1 MTDIWDDYG
10 YHTTFHANL
19 YLQGTHTDMG
29 FVTIGFNNPDNQDEG
44 KSTYDFIAEHRQTSE
59 SLSTLPDYLFTLGTL
74 EYYKSVNR
82 LFESKQ
88 EKIRFFK
95 DTNDIS
101 YDRVLYVKYSKLDI
115 TRNSLL
121 RSSSE
126 RSFKQ
131 YQRVAFGGAE
141 RVNFDWTITIQ
152 SDESKH
158 TTKLA
163 RISNDIGSV
172 LPSNLFAV
180 IGDNGVG
187 KTSLLKD
194 LTVSANSFGE
204 YVPSRFLA
212 GHHIK
217 LDNSLPITDNEAITG
232 ITNLIFVSY
241 SSFDTFD
248 PEFEKVFTAMPNHR
262 FIGSRK
268 VDYDVSNQ
276 ESLKS
281 TINDVT
287 PAGASGRQI
296 SEELT
301 RVFADREKSEI
312 FNAVFERFS
321 WDSSLTDFLNL
332 FQNSSDENIKENIL
346 QETENLSSGQKLIV
360 SMIANL
366 VDVAAENALM
376 LIDEP
381 ELYLHP
387 PYALALIL
395 AINDIAVR
403 SNSAC
408 IFTTHSAVTL
418 QEIPRDNVL
427 WVKYAGNLKK
437 IVHPKQQTFGMD
449 TQSIN
454 DEIFGVA
461 IRDTGYYELLRN
473 IVQNNP
479 SKIRSL
485 INDDLLGQRALVLL
499 NSLKDQ

>member
-1 MTDIWDDYG
+1 M
-10 YHTTFHANL
+10 
-19 YLQGTHTDMG
+19 
-29 FVTIGFNNPDNQDEG
+29 
-44 KSTYDFIAEHRQTSE
+44 
-59 SLSTLPDYLFTLGTL
+59 
-74 EYYKSVNR
+74 
-82 LFESKQ
+82 
-88 EKIRFFK
+88 
-95 DTNDIS
+95 
-101 YDRVLYVKYSKLDI
+101 
-115 TRNSLL
+115 NS
-121 RSSSE
+121 
-126 RSFKQ
+126 
-131 YQRVAFGGAE
+131 
-141 RVNFDWTITIQ
+141 
-152 SDESKH
+152 
-158 TTKLA
+158 
-163 RISNDIGSV
+163 
-172 LPSNLFAV
+172 
-180 IGDNGVG
+180 
-187 KTSLLKD
+187 
-194 LTVSANSFGE
+194 
-204 YVPSRFLA
+204 
-212 GHHIK
+212 
-217 LDNSLPITDNEAITG
+217 
-232 ITNLIFVSY
+232 
-241 SSFDTFD
+241 
-248 PEFEKVFTAMPNHR
+248 
-262 FIGSRK
+262 
-268 VDYDVSNQ
+268 
-276 ESLKS
+276 
-281 TINDVT
+281 
-287 PAGASGRQI
+287 
-296 SEELT
+296 
-301 RVFADREKSEI
+301 SEI